1 MRPAS
6 SRAKSWPNNNALA
19 FYPLTALHPTIE
31 CVCLRR
37 SLFSH
42 QFPLG
47 HSKCRLW
54 PRRLCSTPCGP
65 HQEELQAGFPDH
77 DNAPLRSLLLLTRC
91 KNERRSSGCSR
102 KSITTFTRKMR
113 FPLPAPSLQWTT
125 TGMLKQGHPWKTG
138 DSSDRLPDGLRFFHP
153 TFLLSF
159 TQVRPGSQ
167 SAGSPACPQ
176 NHFL

>member
-1 MRPAS
+1 MYVFRDLCFPVISLLAS
-6 SRAKSWPNNNALA
+6 PNAGCSA
-19 FYPLTALHPTIE
+19 
-31 CVCLRR
+31 
-37 SLFSH
+37 
-42 QFPLG
+42 
-47 HSKCRLW
+47 
-54 PRRLCSTPCGP
+54 PRHAARTR
-65 HQEELQAGFPDH
+65 EELQAGFPDH

-91 KNERRSSGCSR
+91 KNEQRSSGCSR
-102 KSITTFTRKMR
+102 KSITAFTRKMR
-113 FPLPAPSLQWTT
+113 FPLPAPSSQWTT
-125 TGMLKQGHPWKTG
+125 AGMLKQGHPWKTG